1 MTRVFGKR
9 VLLSLTIAVAAV
21 FVDQLT
27 KAVALGMLSP
37 FTRVDALGSLLGWY
51 LTFNDSA
58 AFSLGWGVTWFFT
71 LISTVALLVLLWAL
85 PKANTVGWAILG
97 GFLLG
102 GITGNLIDRF
112 TRAPGFPNGQVVD
125 FIQIPFN
132 FPIFNIAD
140 CCISI
145 TMVIVAVRMVLGEPV
160 GGAAAK

>member
-1 MTRVFGKR
+1 MTRVLGKR

-27 KAVALGMLSP
+27 KAIAIGTLSP

>member
-1 MTRVFGKR
+1 MPSDHCSVGT
-9 VLLSLTIAVAAV
+9 
-21 FVDQLT
+21 
-27 KAVALGMLSP
+27 SP
-37 FTRVDALGSLLGWY
+37 STTQPR
-51 LTFNDSA
+51 
-58 AFSLGWGVTWFFT
+58 FSLGWGVTWFFT

-85 PKANTVGWAILG
+85 PKANTRGWAILG

-160 GGAAAK
+160 GGTAAK